1 MPGVWLLDETY
12 DYDAASQ
19 NFSTQTTTKR
29 LQQSGSAPGI
39 RVTVTANYADLE
51 ARAKPRNRHGRRGPK
66 APSPGERTVDP
77 AESWDFASPRSRTH
91 GSPGAARPNRN
102 FTKLDQSVDAK
113 TQAMSRTWDPHA
125 RPRPHTSEGYVRRK
139 ALNANDVQLK
149 LRPETSLAG
158 VGGHR
163 RIEVVRPVFRP
174 PRLAEQEPPPVDVAP
189 AWAEFVEPPPNHPG
203 YAAAHTAKGAA
214 RARADALQ
222 SQWLANLPRH
232 LPTSSHWK
240 KASALDDPTSGVFWS
255 GSLHTPAVRT
265 FMTPTV
271 VHKTRS
277 NKLRKTLFAVRT
289 ALYDAHPIENAPRP
303 HTAPK
308 YL

>member
-19 NFSTQTTTKR
+19 IFSTQTTTKR

-113 TQAMSRTWDPHA
+113 TQAML
-125 RPRPHTSEGYVRRK
+125 V
-139 ALNANDVQLK
+139 
-149 LRPETSLAG
+149 SLADK
-158 VGGHR
+158 
-163 RIEVVRPVFRP
+163 
-174 PRLAEQEPPPVDVAP
+174 EP
-189 AWAEFVEPPPNHPG
+189 EGLRF
-203 YAAAHTAKGAA
+203 YT
-214 RARADALQ
+214 
-222 SQWLANLPRH
+222 SQWDAFRSRRRSELALPC
-232 LPTSSHWK
+232 
-240 KASALDDPTSGVFWS
+240 DPQ
-255 GSLHTPAVRT
+255 L
-265 FMTPTV
+265 
-271 VHKTRS
+271 
-277 NKLRKTLFAVRT
+277 LR
-289 ALYDAHPIENAPRP
+289 DEQ
-303 HTAPK
+303 
-308 YL
+308 